1 MDQSQY
7 PGQSDVSGKTA
18 YLPANY
24 AYAQTSSPKVNVPVN
39 TPYKGAFY
47 RERLVKDQQVVNMYL
62 MALEPVGISSEVTSM
77 ERKDID
83 NSSLAKFKKMIR
95 AQFGLD
101 DLPISN
107 RPARQDF
114 TPRFS
119 AVNLIKDAKL
129 IEDIASQK
137 IWQITAADGRDYT
150 VDINVA
156 DDEHTA
162 REVLVERLS
171 KISNPDIIRNDPPVA
186 GDISFT
192 VAGQSVL
199 FVRNNIAV
207 TVFFGPQSKPLA
219 TAIDQQ
225 IMT

>member
-1 MDQSQY
+1 MRSQL
-7 PGQSDVSGKTA
+7 PTIIRHHSDMI
-18 YLPANY
+18 L
-24 AYAQTSSPKVNVPVN
+24 
-39 TPYKGAFY
+39 
-47 RERLVKDQQVVNMYL
+47 R
-62 MALEPVGISSEVTSM
+62 VGLHS
-77 ERKDID
+77 
-83 NSSLAKFKKMIR
+83 
-95 AQFGLD
+95 
-101 DLPISN
+101 
-107 RPARQDF
+107 
-114 TPRFS
+114 
-119 AVNLIKDAKL
+119 
-129 IEDIASQK
+129 
-137 IWQITAADGRDYT
+137 ADGRDYT

-171 KISNPDIIRNDPPVA
+171 KISNPNIIRNDPPVA